1 MIKTQQAL
9 RQQAGIPRSV
19 PCLRPATSHQ
29 PVDHWC
35 EVAEEL
41 ADLARKTVCPY
52 FRSGLS
58 VEAKDTAGFD
68 PVTEADRQAEM
79 VMRERLEVVFPEH
92 GIIGEEHGKVR
103 PESRWQW
110 VLDPIDGTR
119 AFIMGSPLFGTL
131 IALLEDGDPMVGVID
146 ASVQSERWIGVRGQG
161 ARYVREYPEPLKLR
175 LQTSKTTDLGQAL
188 IGSTDPSMFSRAQWD
203 RVQRLYEKAR
213 MRRYGGDCY
222 LYGMLALAGVDVVV
236 EAGLVSYDVM
246 ALIPVVQEAG
256 GVVTDWSGNTVTL
269 DWDGT
274 LLASANPALHEQA
287 LATLQPH

>member
-1 MIKTQQAL
+1 MTQA
-9 RQQAGIPRSV
+9 
-19 PCLRPATSHQ
+19 
-29 PVDHWC
+29 VDRWR
-35 EVAEEL
+35 EVAEQL
-41 ADLARKTVCPY
+41 ADLARKTVRPY

-58 VEAKDTAGFD
+58 VEAKGTAGFD
-68 PVTEADRQAEM
+68 PVTEADRQAET

-92 GIIGEEHGKVR
+92 GIIGEEHGKLR

-131 IALLEDGDPMVGVID
+131 IALLEDGEPLVGVID
-146 ASVQSERWIGVRGQG
+146 ASVQGERWIGVRGQG
-161 ARYVREYPEPLKLR
+161 ASYVREYPEPLNLQ
-175 LQTSKTTDLGQAL
+175 LQTSQTTELGQAL
-188 IGSTDPSMFSRAQWD
+188 IGSTDPSMFSGAQWE
-203 RVQRLYEKAR
+203 RVQRLYEKTR

-222 LYGMLALAGVDVVV
+222 LYGMLALGCVDVVV
-236 EAGLVSYDVM
+236 EANLASYDVM

-269 DWDGT
+269 AWDGT

-287 LATLQPH
+287 LAALKGASHLG